1 MPLPITMMVWSRL
14 AGFSCEACSEDRL
27 VQPVAQ
33 ASKTMSAE
41 AQREEVRCFMIKM
54 VRDVPFP

>member
-1 MPLPITMMVWSRL
+1 MPWPITMMVWSRL
-14 AGFSCEACSEDRL
+14 AGFSCEVCREDKL

>member
-1 MPLPITMMVWSRL
+1 MMEWSRL

-33 ASKTMSAE
+33 ASRTMSAE

-54 VRDVPFP
+54 VWDVPFP